1 MGVEMD
7 QLYDDR
13 PPCRPIN
20 FKKEGEIIRAIRD
33 RINIG
38 QLLDDGT
45 VEDQIYKIKQE
56 CQKHGYG
63 KKQIAALV
71 EKACYGTV
79 WEQYLDRPIR
89 GKKK

>member
-7 QLYDDR
+7 RLYEDR
-13 PPCRPIN
+13 QQCQPIN
-20 FKKEGEIIRAIRD
+20 FKKEGEVIRAIRD

-38 QLLDDGT
+38 QMLDDGP
-45 VEDQIYKIKQE
+45 VEDQIYRIKVQCRE
-56 CQKHGYG
+56 HGYG